1 MSDVLGSS
9 GQRAGL
15 LFEDVE
21 HWHGGMRE
29 LVDENGLEFSFD
41 IVQDDTR
48 QYGPRMVN
56 DDELMVDAQRNP

>member
-1 MSDVLGSS
+1 MSDVLVSS

-29 LVDENGLEFSFD
+29 LVYENGLEFSLD

-48 QYGPRMVN
+48 QYGPRMFN